1 MIRRMAMWISMAMI
15 SMSAAGGSAEDSAS
29 QGGDHVFRLTETRLT
44 IPQVDYEDA
53 IYYDAG
59 DPLPHID
66 FDRVHMDRVVDK
78 EHAAVILETDYLRLT
93 VLPEMGRVYSMEYL
107 PTGHNVLW
115 KNDIVRPGGGSNPCG
130 WWLWIGG
137 IEYTLPGYEHGT
149 TFAMP
154 WDYVIL
160 EDGDS
165 RKALRMQVTEP
176 LTGLKEHIDISVYP
190 GHASFEATIRIW
202 NPGPDTVEF
211 AHWVNPMW
219 TPGGHNE
226 LTDSTEFIIPT
237 KRILI
242 EDRWQKNL
250 GPSPQQWA
258 DNPLRHI
265 RNWAMGDIMA
275 DDLDAGF
282 YGAYSHDEEEGVVRV
297 FDPVTNPGMDMWT
310 YGFHP
315 TRIPMGSGA
324 PNKGYAE
331 MWGGTVKLFPHERR
345 PLAPGASLRWSEWMY
360 AFQRTAGLTAA
371 NDVGALNCD
380 LGESG
385 ESLSV
390 AFCPARTMRHAVV
403 DVRVAGRTEHRSPLT
418 RVAPDQPFQGEYE
431 LPPGTVPAEVCVVV
445 VEGGSPVL
453 QSGVEG
459 S

>member
-1 MIRRMAMWISMAMI
+1 MTRRMAKWVPMAMI
-15 SMSAAGGSAEDSAS
+15 SLAAAGAAAQEPAP
-29 QGGDHVFRLTETRLT
+29 QGGDRVFRLTETGLT
-44 IPQVDYEDA
+44 IPQVDYEGA
-53 IYYDAG
+53 IYYDEG

-66 FDRVHMDRVVDK
+66 FDRVHLDRVVDK
-78 EHAAVILETDYLRLT
+78 EHAAVILETEYLRLT
-93 VLPEMGRVYSMEYL
+93 VLPEMGRVYAMEYA

-154 WDYVIL
+154 WDYEIL
-160 EDGDS
+160 EDGDD
-165 RKALRMQVTEP
+165 RKALRMQVLEP
-176 LTGLKEHIDISVYP
+176 LTGLREYIDISVYP
-190 GHASFEATIRIW
+190 GHASFEAAIRIW

-219 TPGGHNE
+219 TPGGQNE

-237 KRILI
+237 QRILI

-250 GPSPQQWA
+250 GPSPQLWD
-258 DNPLRHI
+258 DNPLRFI

-275 DDLDAGF
+275 DGLDAGF
-282 YGAYSHDEEEGVVRV
+282 YGAYSHDVGEGVVRV

-315 TRIPMGSGA
+315 TGIPMGSGA

-345 PLAPGASLRWSEWMY
+345 PLAPGASLSWSEWMY
-360 AFQRTAGLTAA
+360 AFHETGGLTAA
-371 NDVGALNCD
+371 NEVGALNCRLD
-380 LGESG
+380 EAGER
-385 ESLSV
+385 LRV
-390 AFCPARTMRHAVV
+390 AFCPARVVRHAVV
-403 DVRVAGRTEHRSPLT
+403 DVRVAGRSQYRSPLPL
-418 RVAPDQPFQGEYE
+418 VSPDRPFEGQYE
-431 LPPGTVPAEVCVVV
+431 LASGVDPAQVRVVVMEGTVPVLESGI
-445 VEGGSPVL
+445 EGG
-453 QSGVEG
+453 
-459 S
+459 